1 MFHLIIVGMVIYVKT
16 PTEKTIS
23 LEVKAYDTIEN
34 VKAMIQNKEGIPP
47 SDQRLTFA
55 GKQLED
61 GRTLSDCN
69 IKHKSTIHLLLGQ
82 QQGNTMS

>member
-1 MFHLIIVGMVIYVKT
+1 MVIFVET

-23 LEVKAYDTIEN
+23 LKVEASDTIED
-34 VKAMIQNKEGIPP
+34 VKAMIQNSEGIPP

-61 GRTLSDCN
+61 GRTLLDYGIQSA
-69 IKHKSTIHLLLGQ
+69 STIHLLLGL